1 MLHSLVQVEGLM
13 QLGLLIPSSTL
24 AGWLIG
30 AGLDHLFHQKWIFLA
45 GLLFGAV
52 AGFVQLF
59 RTVLKNT
66 KE

>member
-1 MLHSLVQVEGLM
+1 VEGLM

-24 AGWLIG
+24 VGWLIG
-30 AGLDHLFHQKWIFLA
+30 AGLDKLFHQKWIFLV
-45 GLLFGAV
+45 GLLLGAV